1 MITGNSLNKCIGRR
15 LSKVSS
21 CLCTLN
27 NATCDQVSCAKVF
40 WDLRTWVE
48 ERLPGTV
55 HARHAS
61 AYGWQLHPRLHQME
75 GVKCQ
80 MVSCN
85 VLASV
90 KLMCS

>member
-1 MITGNSLNKCIGRR
+1 MPRVIKSRARKF
-15 LSKVSS
+15 
-21 CLCTLN
+21 
-27 NATCDQVSCAKVF
+27 F

-55 HARHAS
+55 RARHAS
-61 AYGWQLHPRLHQME
+61 AHGWELHQME